1 MNTPY
6 KMKGS
11 PMQRNFGLPSPAK
24 HEGFGEHV
32 HKEGG
37 SGSYEKNSDGS
48 VGDQT
53 GLGDTTP
60 GGGTAGEAQAGN
72 MIASF
77 QKQQT
82 QKSAQM
88 ANTPIDY
95 DPHRREI

>member
-24 HEGFGEHV
+24 HEGFGEHTHV
-32 HKEGG
+32 EGG
-37 SGSYEKNSDGS
+37 SGSYEKNSDG
-48 VGDQT
+48 GA
-53 GLGDTTP
+53 
-60 GGGTAGEAQAGN
+60 TAGQAAIGN

-95 DPHRREI
+95 DPHRRED